1 MNPFYYKVELT
12 LPKDVSPTERTVRL
26 PVSQV
31 TIPTL
36 KSSPYTVG
44 LFPDKQFGR
53 DLSKGIPE
61 GYVPKPYDYF
71 SVPHMEKIGDYELEC
86 AFQAK
91 RDDPSR
97 QEIEQWFR
105 AHFSPNTTFSRLKVS
120 ATLYQYHADTGALER
135 KWECREVF
143 PSNLSSEE
151 SGLWFSLICED
162 MKDVTDNFHPQP
174 NVPTVE
180 PKQAL

>member
-1 MNPFYYKVELT
+1 MIPFYYEVELT

-26 PVSQV
+26 TVSHV
-31 TIPTL
+31 TIPTW

-71 SVPHMEKIGDYELEC
+71 SVPHMEKLGDYKLEC
-86 AFQAK
+86 PFPAK
-91 RDDPSR
+91 RGDPSR

-105 AHFSPNTTFSRLKVS
+105 AHFSPDTTFSRLKVS
-120 ATLYQYHADTGALER
+120 ATLYQYHAETGALER
-135 KWECREVF
+135 KWKCHKVG

-151 SGLWFSLICED
+151 SGLWTDLICED
-162 MKDVTDNFHPQP
+162 MEALTGNFHPQP
-174 NVPTVE
+174 NVPPVE